1 MLTLYYN
8 RFSLYSRPV
17 WLTLLEK
24 NLSFNLVSF
33 QLNGDQFEEEF
44 LAINPFSRIPVLI
57 DDDLPIVES
66 SAILDY
72 LEAKYPTPALLPT
85 QAEVLAKVRMV
96 QAITINELLPAVVG
110 LIINYKNP
118 SELEYA
124 KQRAINVLVFFE
136 DLLQDRSY
144 FAGEQFTIA
153 EIVAGTIIPDLPRL
167 GISLASYPNLDR
179 WSKHLILRKAWQTTR
194 PNSEEFA
201 IFQRHLRVLV
211 KIWQKRRRQRIA
223 IFTQRNLQHN
233 A

>member
-24 NLSFNLVSF
+24 NLSFNLVSL
-33 QLNGDQFEEEF
+33 QLNGDQFQEEF

-124 KQRAINVLVFFE
+124 RQRAINVLSFFE
-136 DLLQDRSY
+136 DLLQDRPY

-153 EIVAGTIIPDLPRL
+153 EIVAGTIIPDLTKL
-167 GISLASYPNLDR
+167 GISLASYSNLAR
-179 WSKHLILRKAWQTTR
+179 WSKHLVLREAWQTTR

-211 KIWQKRRRQRIA
+211 RIWQKRRRQRTA
-223 IFTQRNLQHN
+223 IFVRRNSQHN